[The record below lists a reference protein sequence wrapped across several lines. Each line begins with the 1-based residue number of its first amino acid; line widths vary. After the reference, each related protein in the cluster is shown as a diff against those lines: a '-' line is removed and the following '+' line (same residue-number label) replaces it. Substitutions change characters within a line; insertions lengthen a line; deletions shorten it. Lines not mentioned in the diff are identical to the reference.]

1 MGDRCLEQLEGLPP
15 GIPIFRG
22 KVRDIIDVG
31 DRLLITTTDRIS
43 AFDRVLTTIPH
54 KGEILNRISCSWFS
68 QVSDLVPV
76 HILEE
81 LSPRTVVVRKTRV
94 LPLEVVVRGYLTG
107 SAYRA
112 YQEGKPVSGIHLPK
126 GMKKNEPFP
135 RPLITP
141 STKESVGIHDEPIS
155 EEEILHRKILS
166 PSLWEQVKDKAL
178 AVFRRGTEIARKRG
192 LILVDTKYEFG
203 LSEDG
208 TLYLVD
214 ELHTPDSSRYWY
226 LSSYEEA
233 FASGKDPRQ
242 LDKEYFRA
250 WLLSKGFQGNGPA
263 PSIPVEVRRA
273 VSERYIE
280 AFEAIEGVPFYP
292 LAENPEAETQIVLSY
307 LERFR

>member
-1 MGDRCLEQLEGLPP
+1 MGLGCMEQLEGLPA
-15 GIPIFRG
+15 GVKLFRG
-22 KVRDIIDVG
+22 KVRDIVDLS

-68 QVSDLVPV
+68 KVIDLVPTQ
-76 HILEE
+76 ILEE

-107 SAYRA
+107 SAYRS

-141 STKESVGIHDEPIS
+141 STKEGVGIHDEPIS
-155 EEEILHRKILS
+155 EAEILEKKILS
-166 PSLWEQVKDKAL
+166 PSLWEQVKEKAFTL
-178 AVFRRGTEIARKRG
+178 FKRGTEIARKRG

-203 LSEDG
+203 LSEEG

-214 ELHTPDSSRYWY
+214 ELHTPDSSRFWY
-226 LSSYEEA
+226 ASSYEESLA
-233 FASGKDPRQ
+233 KGVDPRQ

-250 WLLSKGFQGNGPA
+250 WLLSRGFQGNGPA
-263 PSIPVEVRRA
+263 PPIPDEVRLE
-273 VSERYIE
+273 VSQRYIE
-280 AFEAIEGVPFYP
+280 AFEAIEGNIFRP
-292 LAENPEAETQIVLSY
+292 LAGNPEAETQIVLSY
-307 LERFR
+307 LEKIR

>member
-1 MGDRCLEQLEGLPP
+1 MKETCLRQIEGLPP
-15 GIPIFRG
+15 HVPVYRG
-22 KVRDIIDVG
+22 KVRDIIDLE
-31 DRLLITTTDRIS
+31 DRLLLITTDRIS

-54 KGEILNRISCSWFS
+54 KGEILNRISCSWFK
-68 QVSDLVPV
+68 QVSDIVPV

-81 LSPRTVVVRKTRV
+81 LSPRTVVVKKTQV

-112 YQEGKPVSGIHLPK
+112 YLEGKPVSGIPLPK

-135 RPLITP
+135 QPLLTP
-141 STKESVGIHDEPIS
+141 STKESVGTHDEPIS
-155 EEEILHRKILS
+155 EEEILRRKLLS
-166 PSLWEQVKDKAL
+166 SDLWEQVKEKAL
-178 AVFRRGTEIARKRG
+178 ALFRRGSEIARSRG

-203 LSEDG
+203 LSEEG

-226 LSSYEEA
+226 ASSYEESLA
-233 FASGKDPRQ
+233 KGEDPRQ

-250 WLLSKGFQGNGPA
+250 WLLSRGFQGNGPA
-263 PSIPVEVRRA
+263 HEIPLEVRRA

-280 AFEAIEGVPFYP
+280 AFQAIEGKPFLP
-292 LAENPEAETQIVLSY
+292 LAGNPEAETQIVLSY
-307 LERFR
+307 LEKIR

>member
-1 MGDRCLEQLEGLPP
+1 MGMDCLEQVEGLPA
-15 GIPIFRG
+15 GLSLFRG
-22 KVRDIIDVG
+22 KVRDIVDLG

-68 QVSDLVPV
+68 KVNDLVPI

-107 SAYRA
+107 SAYRT
-112 YQEGKPVSGIHLPK
+112 YQEGKPVSGIHLPP

-135 RPLITP
+135 HPLITP
-141 STKESVGIHDEPIS
+141 STKEGVGVHDEPIS
-155 EEEILHRKILS
+155 EREILERKLLS
-166 PSLWEQVKDKAL
+166 PSLWEQVKEKAL
-178 AVFRRGTEIARKRG
+178 ALFKRGTEIARKRG

-203 LSEDG
+203 LSEEG

-214 ELHTPDSSRYWY
+214 ELHTPDSSRFWY
-226 LSSYEEA
+226 ASSYEE
-233 FASGKDPRQ
+233 SLSKGVEPKE

-250 WLLSKGFQGNGPA
+250 WLLSKGFQGNGPV
-263 PSIPVEVRRA
+263 PLIPDAVRLA
-273 VSERYIE
+273 VSQRYME
-280 AFEAIEGVPFYP
+280 AFKAIEGTTFQP
-292 LAENPEAETQIVLSY
+292 LAGRSEAETQTVLSY
-307 LERFR
+307 LEKIR

>member
-1 MGDRCLEQLEGLPP
+1 
-15 GIPIFRG
+15 
-22 KVRDIIDVG
+22 
-31 DRLLITTTDRIS
+31 
-43 AFDRVLTTIPH
+43 
-54 KGEILNRISCSWFS
+54 
-68 QVSDLVPV
+68 
-76 HILEE
+76 
-81 LSPRTVVVRKTRV
+81 
-94 LPLEVVVRGYLTG
+94 VVVRGYLTG

-135 RPLITP
+135 KPLITP
-141 STKESVGIHDEPIS
+141 STKEAVGVHDEPIS
-155 EEEILHRKILS
+155 EDEILRRKILS
-166 PSLWEQVKDKAL
+166 PALWEQVKDKAL
-178 AVFRRGTEIARKRG
+178 AIFQRGTEIARKRG

-233 FASGKDPRQ
+233 FIKGEDPRQ
-242 LDKEYFRA
+242 LDKEYFRG
-250 WLLSKGFQGNGPA
+250 WLLSRGFQGNGPA
-263 PSIPVEVRRA
+263 PEIPLEVRRA

-280 AFEAIEGVPFYP
+280 AFEAIEGIPFRP
-292 LAENPEAETQIVLSY
+292 LAGNPEAETQIVLSY